1 MLFRSYLLSDQVQT
15 SPSFH
20 GPTVSRKGLEAVAE
34 RYYALYQEGNGGA
47 GFGSE
52 AEYKAVLK
60 SWMEQINGC
69 DTLDAAVMDLVDE
82 ENSKY
87 FSGQQT
93 AEETARRLKRQLEQY
108 FNE

>member
-1 MLFRSYLLSDQVQT
+1 
-15 SPSFH
+15 
-20 GPTVSRKGLEAVAE
+20 
-34 RYYALYQEGNGGA
+34 
-47 GFGSE
+47 
-52 AEYKAVLK
+52 
-60 SWMEQINGC
+60 MEQINGC

-87 FSGQQT
+87 FSGRQT